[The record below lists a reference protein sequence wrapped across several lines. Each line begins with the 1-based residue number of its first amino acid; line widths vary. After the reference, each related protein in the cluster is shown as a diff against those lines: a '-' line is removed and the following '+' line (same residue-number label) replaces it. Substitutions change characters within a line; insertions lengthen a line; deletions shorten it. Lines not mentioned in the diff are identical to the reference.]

1 MPRQSII
8 EGPHAGNPVA
18 EWRMT
23 HMMLKMIT
31 LMMILLDGRGSHR
44 QLQDVVDVVI
54 WLNPSRYEG
63 MSTTDLEE
71 LDTWCRHNPEQT
83 DVIRRWGPI
92 VQ

>member
-1 MPRQSII
+1 
-8 EGPHAGNPVA
+8 
-18 EWRMT
+18 
-23 HMMLKMIT
+23 MMLKMIT